1 MVEAVI
7 WDFGGVLTTS
17 PFEAFTRFETE
28 RGLPADIIRR
38 TNAANH
44 LENAWAK
51 FERAEVDI
59 HAFDELFATESR
71 ALGAEVRGK
80 DVLPLLS
87 GDLRPEMVEA
97 LKRVKA
103 RFKTGCITNNLPA
116 NAIGSH
122 SGRSLYVAEVMVLFD
137 HVIESAKI
145 GLRKPD
151 PRIYQMMVETLKVEP
166 EELRLSRRPR
176 RQPETRARD
185 GHDHDQGTQRRAG
198 DHRTGSGNRADI
210 ALGGIPEFAGS
221 HDQTA
226 LVLWRERRQ
235 NTPKSLNSELKPL
248 GDIRPSASIE
258 AVESGL
264 AAQGYI
270 ASRQIA
276 TAVYLAQQIE
286 KPILVEGPAG
296 VGKTELA
303 KAIAAWRG
311 LKMIRLQ
318 CYEGLDEAKALYE
331 WKYAKQLLYTQILKD
346 KLGEVLGGAPTLEA
360 ALNQLH
366 DFGDVFFSKEFVE
379 PRPLLQALEQ
389 PAGCVLLIDEI
400 DKSDA
405 EFESLLLEILSDFQV
420 TIPEL
425 GTVVAVAAPTVILT
439 SNSERDLG
447 DALKRRCLH
456 LHIGFP
462 EQKLEERIVE
472 SRVPGISQTL
482 RKQMVGFIHEIRTL
496 DLKKLPSVSE
506 TIDWARVL
514 VLLQAPELGHE
525 IVKDTLNVLLK
536 YEADIEATMPQ
547 VSTFIAKAS
556 RQNVFG

>member
-1 MVEAVI
+1 M
-7 WDFGGVLTTS
+7 
-17 PFEAFTRFETE
+17 
-28 RGLPADIIRR
+28 
-38 TNAANH
+38 
-44 LENAWAK
+44 
-51 FERAEVDI
+51 AEQ
-59 HAFDELFATESR
+59 
-71 ALGAEVRGK
+71 
-80 DVLPLLS
+80 
-87 GDLRPEMVEA
+87 
-97 LKRVKA
+97 KA
-103 RFKTGCITNNLPA
+103 ST
-116 NAIGSH
+116 
-122 SGRSLYVAEVMVLFD
+122 
-137 HVIESAKI
+137 
-145 GLRKPD
+145 
-151 PRIYQMMVETLKVEP
+151 
-166 EELRLSRRPR
+166 
-176 RQPETRARD
+176 
-185 GHDHDQGTQRRAG
+185 
-198 DHRTGSGNRADI
+198 
-210 ALGGIPEFAGS
+210 
-221 HDQTA
+221 
-226 LVLWRERRQ
+226 
-235 NTPKSLNSELKPL
+235 
-248 GDIRPSASIE
+248 SIE

-276 TAVYLAQQIE
+276 TAVYLSQQIE

-296 VGKTELA
+296 VGETELA

-311 LKMIRLQ
+311 MKMIRLQ

-346 KLGEVLGGAPTLEA
+346 KLGEVLGGAQTLHD

-389 PAGCVLLIDEI
+389 PGGCVLLIDEI

-425 GTVVAVAAPTVILT
+425 GTVAAITPPTVILT

-462 EQKLEERIVE
+462 EQRLEERIVE
-472 SRVPGISQTL
+472 SRVSGISQAL
-482 RKQMVGFIHEIRTL
+482 RRQMVGFIHEIRSL

-514 VLLQAPELGHE
+514 VLLQASELDTD

-536 YEADIEATMPQ
+536 YEADIEAATPQ
-547 VSTFIAKAS
+547 VTTFIAKAARS
-556 RQNVFG
+556 NVFG